1 MTIGIDGRVLG
12 TMRALD
18 RYTKNIIENI
28 ARVSSGKHKLVIFVR
43 NSYRFR
49 DSDFKLPKAISV
61 DFIKLKEV
69 PTLFDHFIFCRS
81 VKKYNLDVLFHPDN
95 RSFLFCNIAQ
105 VTTIHDL
112 IPQKFPNLVLSKDP
126 LINFRQRIYFSLQKA
141 ALEKVSKIVAVSKNT
156 KKDITSEF
164 GVDKEK
170 ITVIYEGIENHFK
183 PQKKAVTSQTL
194 ERYKIT
200 APYIFYLGG
209 FGKHKNVLNLVKAFE
224 KYLKES
230 EDKETFLVLGGKPGD
245 DNSSGQ
251 NTYSEIN
258 TVAQSLG
265 IEKRILFPGFLAEPD
280 LPAIYSGAKVF
291 VFPSKYEGF
300 GFPPLEAMACGVPV
314 VVSKKASLP
323 EVVGEATLFA
333 NSVDEI
339 ADSIKRIMTNSALA
353 KELSLKGVTQAKKFN
368 WKKAGRETLKVL
380 ESVKRTL

>member
-1 MTIGIDGRVLG
+1 MNIGIDGRVLG

-28 ARVSSGKHKLVIFVR
+28 AQVSNGKHSLVVFVR
-43 NSYRFR
+43 NSYRFHA
-49 DSDFKLPKAISV
+49 SDFKFPKALSV
-61 DFIKLKEV
+61 DFIKLKEI
-69 PTLFDHFIFCRS
+69 PTLFDHFIFCRN

-95 RSFLFCNIAQ
+95 RSFLFCSIAQ

-112 IPQKFPNLVLSKDP
+112 IPQKFPNLVLSRDP
-126 LINFRQRIYFSLQKA
+126 LVNFRQKLYFSLQKT
-141 ALEKVSKIVAVSKNT
+141 ALERVSKIIAVSRNT
-156 KKDITSEF
+156 KKDIISEF
-164 GVDKEK
+164 GADKEK
-170 ITVIYEGIENHFK
+170 IAVIYEGIENHFK
-183 PQKKAVTSQTL
+183 PQKKAVIGQTL

-200 APYIFYLGG
+200 PPYIFYLGG
-209 FGKHKNVLNLVKAFE
+209 FGRHKNVLNLVKAFE

-265 IEKRILFPGFLAEPD
+265 IEKRILFPGFLAESD

-323 EVVGEATLFA
+323 EVVGEAALFA

-339 ADSIKRIMTNSALA
+339 ADSIKGIMVSPALA
-353 KELSLKGVTQAKKFN
+353 KELSANGLTQSKKFS

-380 ESVKRTL
+380 ESAK